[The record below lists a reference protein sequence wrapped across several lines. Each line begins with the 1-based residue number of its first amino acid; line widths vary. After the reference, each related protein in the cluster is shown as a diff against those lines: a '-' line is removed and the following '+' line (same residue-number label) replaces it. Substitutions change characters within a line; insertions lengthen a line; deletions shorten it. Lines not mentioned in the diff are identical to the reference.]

1 MCTYR
6 RKEICNGSDIYTIDP
21 TCGRQFRLKFNNK
34 TCQLYIA
41 DAYYGL
47 MLVGPKGGKAKSLVT
62 KEPD

>member
-1 MCTYR
+1 M
-6 RKEICNGSDIYTIDP
+6 EP
-21 TCGRQFRLKFNNK
+21 TCGRPLRLKFNNK

-62 KEPD
+62 KAVGVPLRLTNSLDIN